1 MLLKDKLIETKNKIE
16 SLDAEIIFQHVL
28 KIDKA
33 KIYSDIKKEINKK
46 DLSSIDLLVEE
57 RLKGKPLAYLIG
69 EKGFWKNSFIVTP
82 DVLVPRPETET
93 LVDAILNE
101 NLQGK
106 TLLELGT
113 GSGAISI
120 SIAQENKD
128 CFIFATDIS
137 IKSILVAKQNAEK
150 FCCEN
155 IIFLNHDWNS
165 EWLFPQVDYLISNPP
180 YVNKEAITGKE
191 EGIWHEPEKALFSKD
206 KGLSDLKLILTKGK
220 NFLNEN
226 GKVYLEHAPDQ
237 YERLN
242 KFAMENGYL
251 NFSNLND
258 LNGDKRVSI
267 YQC

>member
-1 MLLKDKLIETKNKIE
+1 M
-16 SLDAEIIFQHVL
+16 
-28 KIDKA
+28 
-33 KIYSDIKKEINKK
+33 
-46 DLSSIDLLVEE
+46 VEE

-69 EKGFWKNSFIVTP
+69 KKGFWKNSFIVTP

-137 IKSILVAKQNAEK
+137 IKSILVAKQNAAK
-150 FCCEN
+150 FCSEN
-155 IIFLNHDWNS
+155 IIFLNHDWNN

-180 YVNKEAITGKE
+180 YVDKEATTGKE
-191 EGIWHEPEKALFSKD
+191 EGICMNQKKLYFQKIKA
-206 KGLSDLKLILTKGK
+206 
-220 NFLNEN
+220 
-226 GKVYLEHAPDQ
+226 Y
-237 YERLN
+237 
-242 KFAMENGYL
+242 
-251 NFSNLND
+251 
-258 LNGDKRVSI
+258 SI
-267 YQC
+267 